1 MKPNALRRRVT
12 AICLASLTLGMVP
25 ASHAA
30 DAAIRLGVPVWVGW
44 MPWWVAKEKGL
55 FTKRG
60 VAVELKNFAV
70 QGDAVTA
77 LAGGN
82 LEAASLAT
90 NDILTINAAGP
101 KASVVLLHDE
111 SAGADMLIVRGIA
124 KPKDLKGQR
133 IALEIGGV
141 SHFFLTKLLAQQGLT
156 EKDVTLVNMAAPD
169 AGAAFAAK
177 SINAAV
183 TWEPFGTQGIKS
195 GGKLL
200 LTSKDTPG
208 AIVDVL
214 GVGNDVLK
222 NRPDAVKLLVA
233 SWFDALEYV
242 KKHQAESFKIMAKAS
257 GVSVAEFTEMWK
269 GVRIPTLAEN
279 QAALGTEPGS
289 GSYRKTVES
298 MSSFMIEQK
307 LITQPVAADSM
318 VSGAFLPAK

>member
-1 MKPNALRRRVT
+1 
-12 AICLASLTLGMVP
+12 
-25 ASHAA
+25 
-30 DAAIRLGVPVWVGW
+30 
-44 MPWWVAKEKGL
+44 
-55 FTKRG
+55 
-60 VAVELKNFAV
+60 
-70 QGDAVTA
+70 
-77 LAGGN
+77 
-82 LEAASLAT
+82 
-90 NDILTINAAGP
+90 
-101 KASVVLLHDE
+101 
-111 SAGADMLIVRGIA
+111 
-124 KPKDLKGQR
+124 
-133 IALEIGGV
+133 
-141 SHFFLTKLLAQQGLT
+141 AQQGLT

-279 QAALGTEPGS
+279 QTALGTAPGS